1 MRRRSGLPTYRTD
14 STSLTKAAG
23 IGIAVALAIGVI
35 WGYIPNWN
43 FYLALL
49 LGFSV
54 AESMARIAGGKR
66 GRDLQA
72 VGIAAILLGLLVSR
86 VVIAQRLGIT
96 WEQVNQF
103 GPYVE
108 DQLYLRPIPDG
119 LFAAMSVAIVW
130 YRFR

>member
-1 MRRRSGLPTYRTD
+1 
-14 STSLTKAAG
+14 
-23 IGIAVALAIGVI
+23 
-35 WGYIPNWN
+35 
-43 FYLALL
+43 
-49 LGFSV
+49 
-54 AESMARIAGGKR
+54 
-66 GRDLQA
+66 
-72 VGIAAILLGLLVSR
+72 LVSR